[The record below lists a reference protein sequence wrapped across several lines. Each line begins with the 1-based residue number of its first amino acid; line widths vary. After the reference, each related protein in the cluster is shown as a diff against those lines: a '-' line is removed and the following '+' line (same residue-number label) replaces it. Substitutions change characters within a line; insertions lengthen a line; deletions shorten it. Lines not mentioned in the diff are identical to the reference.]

1 MLDGDPVEVLDVV
14 PLNSDH
20 VHPMKNVY
28 FVQVH
33 GYQAGSTS
41 TL

>member
-1 MLDGDPVEVLDVV
+1 METLYVEVLDVV

-20 VHPMKNVY
+20 VHPMKNVH

>member
-1 MLDGDPVEVLDVV
+1 METLYVEVLDVV

-33 GYQAGSTS
+33 GYQR
-41 TL
+41 TLTD